1 MLHSNRLHLRALE
14 PGDADF
20 MYEVENDAEAWR
32 YSDTIAPLSRK
43 ILRDYALT
51 YDADPFTAG
60 QLRLIITEK
69 ENGTPVGIVDLY
81 EVSQR
86 HQRAF
91 IGIYICKDF
100 RGRGYA
106 DETIK
111 LIENYA
117 HNTLH
122 LHQLGAKVEDNYSA
136 AEKLFRN
143 GGYKVMGSL
152 TDWLSTPDGKFVG
165 MKIYTKRINKEEQ
178 DLTAS

>member
-14 PGDADF
+14 PSDADF
-20 MYEVENDAEAWR
+20 MYEVENDAQAWR
-32 YSDTIAPLSRK
+32 YSDTIAPLSRR

-69 ENGTPVGIVDLY
+69 GTNNPVGIVDLY

-100 RGRGYA
+100 RHKGYA
-106 DETIK
+106 DETLQ
-111 LIENYA
+111 LIEDYA

-122 LHQLGAKVEDNYSA
+122 LHQVGAKVEDGYTM
-136 AEKLFRN
+136 AENLFENR
-143 GGYKVMGSL
+143 GYELKGL
-152 TDWLSTPDGKFVG
+152 LDDWLSTTDGKFVG
-165 MKIYTKRINKEEQ
+165 MKLYTKKLNVSE
-178 DLTAS
+178 

>member
-14 PGDADF
+14 PADADF
-20 MYEVENDAEAWR
+20 MYEVENDAQAWR

-69 ENGTPVGIVDLY
+69 DTNQPVGIVDLY

-91 IGIYICKDF
+91 IGIYICENF
-100 RGRGYA
+100 RRKGYA
-106 DETIK
+106 EETLE
-111 LIENYA
+111 LIEDYA

-122 LHQLGAKVEDNYSA
+122 LHQLGVKVEDGYTKG
-136 AEKLFRN
+136 EDLFQNR
-143 GGYKVMGSL
+143 GYVLKGNL
-152 TDWLSTPDGKFVG
+152 EDWLSTPDGHFVG
-165 MKIYTKRINKEEQ
+165 MKIFTKSLKK
-178 DLTAS
+178 D

>member
-14 PGDADF
+14 PSDADF
-20 MYEVENDAEAWR
+20 MYEVENDALAWR
-32 YSDTIAPLSRK
+32 YSDTIAPISRK

-69 ENGTPVGIVDLY
+69 DNNQPVGIVDLY

-91 IGIYICKDF
+91 IGIYVCKDY
-100 RGRGYA
+100 RKKGYA
-106 DETIK
+106 DETLK
-111 LIENYA
+111 LIEDYA

-122 LHQLGAKVEDNYSA
+122 LHQLGAKVEEGYLQ
-136 AEKLFRN
+136 AEKLFQNR
-143 GGYKVMGSL
+143 GYELKGNLV
-152 TDWLSTPDGKFVG
+152 DWLSTPDGKYVG
-165 MKIYTKRINKEEQ
+165 MKIYTKPLRAEK
-178 DLTAS
+178 

>member
-20 MYEVENDAEAWR
+20 MYEVENDAQAWR

-69 ENGTPVGIVDLY
+69 GNSNPVGIVDLY

-91 IGIYICKDF
+91 IGIYICKEY
-100 RGRGYA
+100 RGKGYA
-106 DETIK
+106 DETIQ
-111 LIENYA
+111 LIEDYA
-117 HNTLH
+117 HNNLH
-122 LHQLGAKVEDNYSA
+122 LHQLGAKVEDTHAS
-136 AEKLFRN
+136 AEKLFRRR
-143 GGYKVMGSL
+143 GYELKGNL
-152 TDWLSTPDGKFVG
+152 DEWLSTPDGKFAS
-165 MKIYTKRINKEEQ
+165 MKIFTKKLNKK
-178 DLTAS
+178 D